1 MEFSTFLKFG
11 LYPNKELTR
20 GGYDKIRY
28 GIQLPLF
35 SVCNKKKKCFD
46 CINKVLKSCQGQFL
60 FYFHNIL
67 LVIEKHSSIWNS
79 LMVPYWLFDV
89 NFECLCKL

>member
-28 GIQLPLF
+28 GIQVLLF
-35 SVCNKKKKCFD
+35 SVCNNNNNKKKMF
-46 CINKVLKSCQGQFL
+46 
-60 FYFHNIL
+60 
-67 LVIEKHSSIWNS
+67 
-79 LMVPYWLFDV
+79 
-89 NFECLCKL
+89 

>member
-35 SVCNKKKKCFD
+35 SVCNKKK
-46 CINKVLKSCQGQFL
+46 NVLTVYKGAEELPRTISIIFSQ
-60 FYFHNIL
+60 YFACN
-67 LVIEKHSSIWNS
+67 
-79 LMVPYWLFDV
+79 
-89 NFECLCKL
+89 